1 MFYISDPANNNLIW
15 ANTAFAILKE
25 LPGINCVEKSIFI

>member
-1 MFYISDPANNNLIW
+1 MFYMSDSANNNLIW